1 MAEIKI
7 IIDGREC
14 IGQAGDTILTIAAQ
28 NGIEIPNLCYNKKIW
43 LTETNT

>member
-14 IGQAGDTILTIAAQ
+14 IGQAGETILIIAAK
-28 NGIEIPNLCYNKKIW
+28 NGI
-43 LTETNT
+43 